1 MNGFPFAQTLVFA
14 VLAAAGIVVAVAA
27 PTLVATSDA
36 PAVTAIGGAMFGG
49 SLAFYLS
56 EMFHWERARSAA

>member
-1 MNGFPFAQTLVFA
+1 MNRFPIAQTLVFA
-14 VLAAAGIVVAVAA
+14 ALAVADIVLAVAA
-27 PTLVATSDA
+27 PTLVASTDA
-36 PAVTAIGGAMFGG
+36 PSVTAIGGAMFGG